1 MPAKRI
7 LSIGQCMADHTA
19 IDWTVRQ
26 HFDVEVVPADTVA
39 EAFDRLQHESFDLV
53 LVNRIL
59 DRDGSSGLEV
69 IRQLKAEAPRQVT
82 VMLVS
87 NYPEPQQHA
96 VELGA
101 VPGFGKGALGEPPTI
116 ARLTAFLG

>member
-1 MPAKRI
+1 VPAKRI

-19 IDWTVRQ
+19 IDWTLRQ
-26 HFDVEVVPADTVA
+26 HLDVEVVPADTAA
-39 EAFDRLQHESFDLV
+39 EALDRLRQETFHLV

-69 IRQLKAEAPRQVT
+69 IRRLKEEGPGQVT

-87 NYPEPQQHA
+87 NYPEPQRHA

-116 ARLTAFLG
+116 ARLKTILG